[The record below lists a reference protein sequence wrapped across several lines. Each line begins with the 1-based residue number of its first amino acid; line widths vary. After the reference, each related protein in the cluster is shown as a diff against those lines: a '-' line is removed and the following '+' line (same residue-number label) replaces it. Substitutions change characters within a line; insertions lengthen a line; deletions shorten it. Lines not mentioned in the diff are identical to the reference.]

1 MGLRVDAERVV
12 DPIPA
17 PIYPHRRLEAGTGN
31 IMRRQTYIAHGRLA
45 SREIHL
51 GAARNQRHGVQVMA
65 FEQMAARLAGGFAQ
79 PIDAEALRDAIQQ
92 ALPETD
98 LGELDTIKLL
108 PGMVGAAADTLHKVW
123 RTGIDLSTRANEH
136 PRLAAVAALEQAVL
150 ERLPSSMMRPID
162 LASQGMVHL
171 HHAPQLFG
179 QIEIVGISELSPCWR
194 DLLLRLA
201 RTLPVRWNAGPR
213 SVPDWLEGSAVEIV
227 RSEPATPQVEA
238 ISAASGYHEA
248 IEALRW
254 ARELIASGTAK
265 PSEIAI
271 AAAAP
276 AAYDD
281 EFMALRADANIELH
295 FVHSI
300 RVVTTRDG
308 QTAAALADILVRG
321 LSQAHLRRLATLLAG
336 SGPFQTFPEGWQRV
350 LPPDAPLS
358 STDAWERLLSGLTAD
373 RWSDGIDHTA
383 KLRVIVEKLGRGTS
397 DAEEIG
403 RAFLSGGAL
412 RIWKKALLAG
422 SAAAIDVTIDGL
434 RQEDACEACVSVA
447 WMPASALAASPRK
460 FVRLLGLTSTGWP
473 RRISEDRLLSD
484 HIVPVG
490 ELDPLPVTAADRRD
504 FETILS
510 TTTDQVVLSRAR
522 RDSEGRL
529 LGKSPLLRGQPE
541 PRYVRRNRRPAHAMS
556 ETDRLVAR
564 PADFGASDQARSA
577 AECWND
583 WQRPVVTA
591 HDGMVRAD
599 HPALLA
605 ALQRVQSASSLAK
618 LLRNPL
624 GFTWSYALGI
634 RAPES
639 AEEAL
644 VLDARQSGILLHE
657 TLDHAV
663 RLLEGE
669 GSLAGA
675 RPDQV
680 IAAIEEAATT
690 IAEHWQTEQAVP
702 PLVVWRRTVEEAKQT
717 ALNALQHPEPPL
729 AGQKCYTEVPFGGQE
744 AKSDGALPWDP
755 AKPVKIADT
764 GFQIWGY
771 IDRLDLSDNAAKAR
785 VLDYKNGKLP
795 KDAVVLQGGKE
806 LQRCLYAY
814 AVKALLGDG
823 IEIDAAL
830 LYPRDSEARHLDEP
844 AAVLEDLAG
853 HLRAARASLLA
864 GRAVIGPDNGG
875 DYDDLSF
882 ALPANAGNGYCPRK
896 LEPARE
902 ALGDAALVW
911 EAI

>member
-1 MGLRVDAERVV
+1 
-12 DPIPA
+12 
-17 PIYPHRRLEAGTGN
+17 
-31 IMRRQTYIAHGRLA
+31 MRRQTYIAHGRLA
-45 SREIHL
+45 SREIRL
-51 GAARNQRHGVQVMA
+51 DAARNQRHGVRVMA
-65 FEQMAARLAGGFAQ
+65 FEQMAARLAGGFAR
-79 PIDAEALRDAIQQ
+79 PIDAETLRDAIQQ
-92 ALPETD
+92 VLPETD
-98 LGELDTIKLL
+98 LGELDAIKLL

-123 RTGIDLSTRANEH
+123 RTGIDLSERASDH
-136 PRLAAVAALEQAVL
+136 PRLAAMATLEQAVL
-150 ERLPSSMMRPID
+150 ERLPSSMLRPVD
-162 LASQGMVHL
+162 LASQAMTRL
-171 HHAPQLFG
+171 HHAPALFG
-179 QIEIVGISELSPCWR
+179 EIEIVGISELSPCWR
-194 DLLLRLA
+194 ELLSGLA
-201 RTLPVRWNAGPR
+201 ATSSVRWNAGPR
-213 SVPDWLEGSAVEIV
+213 SVPDWLESSAVEII
-227 RSEPATPQVEA
+227 RSKPTTPQVEA
-238 ISAASGYHEA
+238 MSAASGYHEA

-254 ARELIASGTAK
+254 ARELIASGIAK

-281 EFMALRADANIELH
+281 EFMALRADTNIDLH
-295 FVHSI
+295 FVHSV
-300 RVVTTRDG
+300 RVLTTRDG

-321 LSQAHLRRLATLLAG
+321 VSQAHLRRLATLLSG
-336 SGPFQTFPEGWQRV
+336 SGPLHALPEGWHRV

-358 STDAWERLLSGLTAD
+358 SPDAWERFLSGLTAE
-373 RWSDGIDHTA
+373 RWPDGIDHTP
-383 KLRVIVEKLGRGTS
+383 KLRAIVEKLGGGTS
-397 DAEEIG
+397 HADEIG

-412 RIWKKALLAG
+412 RIWRKALLAG

-434 RQEDACEACVSVA
+434 RQEDASEACASIA

-484 HIVPVG
+484 HIVPVA
-490 ELDPLPVTAADRRD
+490 EIDPLPVTAADRRD
-504 FETILS
+504 FETILC
-510 TTTDQVVLSRAR
+510 TTTTQVVLSRAR
-522 RDSEGRL
+522 RDNEGRL

-541 PRYVRRNRRPAHAMS
+541 SRYVRRNRRPAHAMS
-556 ETDRLVAR
+556 ETDRLLAR

-577 AECWND
+577 TACWSN
-583 WQRPVVTA
+583 WQRPAVTA
-591 HDGMVRAD
+591 HDGIVRAD

-605 ALQRVQSASSLAK
+605 ALERVQSASSLAK

-663 RLLEGE
+663 RLLEGQ

-675 RPDQV
+675 GSDQV
-680 IAAIEEAATT
+680 IAAIEQAAAAV
-690 IAEHWQTEQAVP
+690 AEQWQAEQAVP
-702 PLVVWRRTVEEAKQT
+702 PLVVWRRTIEETRRT
-717 ALNALQHPEPPL
+717 ALNALQHPEPAL
-729 AGQKCYTEVPFGGQE
+729 NGQKCFTEVPFGGQE

-755 AKPVKIADT
+755 SRPVEIAHT

-771 IDRLDLSDNAAKAR
+771 IDRLDLSGDGGQAR
-785 VLDYKNGKLP
+785 VLDYKGGKLP
-795 KDAVVLQGGKE
+795 KDHVVLQGGKE

-814 AVKALLGDG
+814 AVKALLGDD

-830 LYPRDSEARHLDEP
+830 LYPRDTEARHLEEP
-844 AAVLEDLAG
+844 AVVLEELAG
-853 HLRAARASLLA
+853 HLSAARASLLA

>member
-1 MGLRVDAERVV
+1 MK
-12 DPIPA
+12 
-17 PIYPHRRLEAGTGN
+17 
-31 IMRRQTYIAHGRLA
+31 RQTYIAHGRLA
-45 SREIHL
+45 SREIRL
-51 GAARNQRHGVQVMA
+51 DAARNQRHGVQVMA
-65 FEQMAARLAGGFAQ
+65 FEQLAARLAGGFAQ
-79 PIDAEALRDAIQQ
+79 AIDAETLRDAIQQ

-98 LGELDTIKLL
+98 LGGLDAIKLL

-123 RTGIDLSTRANEH
+123 RTGIDLSKRAGDH
-136 PRLAAVAALEQAVL
+136 PRLAAMATLEQAVL
-150 ERLPSSMMRPID
+150 AHLPSSMLRPVD
-162 LASQGMVHL
+162 LAFNAMTRL
-171 HHAPQLFG
+171 HHAPALFG
-179 QIEIVGISELSPCWR
+179 EIEIVGISELSPCWR
-194 DLLLRLA
+194 DLLLSLA

-213 SVPDWLEGSAVEIV
+213 SVPEWLEGSAVEIL
-227 RSEPATPQVEA
+227 RMGPTTPQVEA
-238 ISAASGYHEA
+238 MSAASGYHEA

-276 AAYDD
+276 AAYDN
-281 EFMALRADANIELH
+281 EFMALRADANIDLH
-295 FVHSI
+295 FVHSV

-321 LSQAHLRRLATLLAG
+321 LSQPLLRRLATLLAG
-336 SGPFQTFPEGWQRV
+336 SGPFQALPEGWQRV

-358 STDAWERLLSGLTAD
+358 SVDAWERILGSLTAD
-373 RWSDGIDHTA
+373 RWPDGVDHAA
-383 KLRVIVEKLGRGTS
+383 KLRAIIEKLSRGTD
-397 DAEEIG
+397 DAEKIG

-412 RIWKKALLAG
+412 RIWRKALLAG

-473 RRISEDRLLSD
+473 RRIAEDRLLPD

-504 FETILS
+504 FETILCS
-510 TTTDQVVLSRAR
+510 TTEQVVLSRAR
-522 RDSEGRL
+522 RDNEGRL
-529 LGKSPLLRGQPE
+529 LGKSPLLRGHPE

-556 ETDRLVAR
+556 ETDRLLAR
-564 PADFGASDQARSA
+564 SVDFGGSDQARSA
-577 AECWND
+577 AECWRD
-583 WQRPVVTA
+583 WQRADVTP
-591 HDGMVRAD
+591 HDGLIRAD
-599 HPALLA
+599 HPAVLG
-605 ALQRVQSASSLAK
+605 ALERVQSASSLAK

-644 VLDARQSGILLHE
+644 VLDPRQSGNLLHK

-663 RLLEGE
+663 RLLEAQG
-669 GSLAGA
+669 GLARA
-675 RPDQV
+675 RPDE
-680 IAAIEEAATT
+680 ILAAIEQAAAAV
-690 IAEHWQTEQAVP
+690 AEEWQGEQAVP
-702 PLVVWRRTVEEAKQT
+702 PLVVWRRTVEETKQT
-717 ALNALQHPEPPL
+717 ALNALQHPAPAL
-729 AGQKCYTEVPFGGQE
+729 SGQKSFTEVPFGRQDG
-744 AKSDGALPWDP
+744 KSDGPLPWDP
-755 AKPVKIADT
+755 SRPVEIAGT
-764 GFQIWGY
+764 GFQISGY
-771 IDRLDLSDNAAKAR
+771 IDRLDLSGDGGQAR
-785 VLDYKNGKLP
+785 VIDYKGGKLP
-795 KDAVVLQGGKE
+795 PKPVTLNGGKE

-814 AVKALLGDG
+814 AVKALLGED

-830 LYPRDSEARHLDEP
+830 LYPRDTEARHLEEP
-844 AAVLEDLAG
+844 AAVLEGLAG
-853 HLRAARASLLA
+853 HLTAARASLLT

-896 LEPARE
+896 LESARE
-902 ALGDAALVW
+902 VLGDAALVW
-911 EAI
+911 EVI

>member
-1 MGLRVDAERVV
+1 MLWQRSNKRFSNVC
-12 DPIPA
+12 
-17 PIYPHRRLEAGTGN
+17 PHRCCVRSISRPKPSRASAT
-31 IMRRQTYIAHGRLA
+31 RRA
-45 SREIHL
+45 
-51 GAARNQRHGVQVMA
+51 
-65 FEQMAARLAGGFAQ
+65 
-79 PIDAEALRDAIQQ
+79 
-92 ALPETD
+92 
-98 LGELDTIKLL
+98 
-108 PGMVGAAADTLHKVW
+108 
-123 RTGIDLSTRANEH
+123 
-136 PRLAAVAALEQAVL
+136 
-150 ERLPSSMMRPID
+150 
-162 LASQGMVHL
+162 
-171 HHAPQLFG
+171 LFG
-179 QIEIVGISELSPCWR
+179 EIEIVGISELSPCWR
-194 DLLLRLA
+194 DLLLKAGSA
-201 RTLPVRWNAGPR
+201 RCPCAGTPGR
-213 SVPDWLEGSAVEIV
+213 ARCRNGFEGSAVEII
-227 RSEPATPQVEA
+227 RSEPATPQVETM
-238 ISAASGYHEA
+238 SAASGYHEA

-254 ARELIASGTAK
+254 ARELIASGIAK

-281 EFMALRADANIELH
+281 EFMALRADANIDLH

-308 QTAAALADILVRG
+308 QSAAALADLLVRG
-321 LSQAHLRRLATLLAG
+321 ISQGRLRRLATLLSG
-336 SGPFQTFPEGWQRV
+336 SGPFQALPDGWQRV

-358 STDAWERLLSGLTAD
+358 SADAWERLLSGLTAD
-373 RWSDGIDHTA
+373 RWPDSVDHTT
-383 KLRVIVEKLGRGTS
+383 KLRAIVEKLSGGPS
-397 DAEEIG
+397 YAEEIG

-422 SAAAIDVTIDGL
+422 SPAAIDVTIDGL

-484 HIVPVG
+484 HIVPVA

-504 FETILS
+504 FETILC

-522 RDSEGRL
+522 RDNEGRL
-529 LGKSPLLRGQPE
+529 LGKSPLLRGHAE

-556 ETDRLVAR
+556 ETDRLLAR

-577 AECWND
+577 AACWSN
-583 WQRPVVTA
+583 WQRAAVTA

-605 ALQRVQSASSLAK
+605 ALERVQSASSLAK

-634 RAPES
+634 KAPEN

-663 RLLEGE
+663 RLLEGQ

-675 RPDQV
+675 RSDQL
-680 IAAIEEAATT
+680 IAAIEEASA
-690 IAEHWQTEQAVP
+690 IVADQWQAEQAVP
-702 PLVVWRRTVEEAKQT
+702 PLVVWRRTIEEARQT
-717 ALNALQHPEPPL
+717 ALSALQHPEPAL
-729 AGQKCYTEVPFGGQE
+729 DGQKSYTEVPFGGQE

-755 AKPVKIADT
+755 AKSVEIADT

-771 IDRLDLSDNAAKAR
+771 IDRLDLSGDSAQAR
-785 VLDYKNGKLP
+785 VLDYKGGRMPSKP
-795 KDAVVLQGGKE
+795 VTLQGGKE

-814 AVKALLGDG
+814 AVKALLGGD
-823 IEIDAAL
+823 IKIDAAL
-830 LYPRDSEARHLDEP
+830 LYPRDTEARHLEEP
-844 AAVLEDLAG
+844 SVVLEELAG
-853 HLRAARASLLA
+853 HLSAARASLLA

-896 LEPARE
+896 LEPARD

>member
-1 MGLRVDAERVV
+1 
-12 DPIPA
+12 
-17 PIYPHRRLEAGTGN
+17 
-31 IMRRQTYIAHGRLA
+31 MRRQTYIAHGRLA
-45 SREIHL
+45 SQELRL
-51 GAARNQRHGVQVMA
+51 DAARNQRHGLQVMA
-65 FEQMAARLAGGFAQ
+65 FEQLAARLAGGFAQ
-79 PIDAEALRDAIQQ
+79 AIDPEALRDAIQQ
-92 ALPETD
+92 MLPD
-98 LGELDTIKLL
+98 ANLGELDAIKLL

-123 RTGIDLSTRANEH
+123 RTGIDLSARAGDH
-136 PRLAAVAALEQAVL
+136 PRLAAMATLEQAVL
-150 ERLPSSMMRPID
+150 ERLPSSMLRPVD
-162 LASQGMVHL
+162 LASRAMARLGY
-171 HHAPQLFG
+171 ATALFG
-179 QIEIVGISELSPCWR
+179 EIEIVGISELSPCWR
-194 DLLLRLA
+194 DLLLGLA
-201 RTLPVRWNAGPR
+201 STLPVRWNAGPR
-213 SVPDWLEGSAVEIV
+213 SVPHWLDGSAVEVI
-227 RSEPATPQVEA
+227 RSGPTAPQVEA
-238 ISAASGYHEA
+238 MSAASGYHEA

-254 ARELIASGTAK
+254 ARDLIASGTAK

-281 EFMALRADANIELH
+281 EFMALRADANIDLY

-308 QTAAALADILVRG
+308 QTAAALADLLVRG
-321 LSQAHLRRLATLLAG
+321 ISQGRLRRLATLL
-336 SGPFQTFPEGWQRV
+336 SGPGLFQALPDGWQRV

-358 STDAWERLLSGLTAD
+358 SADAWERLLSGLAAD
-373 RWSDGIDHTA
+373 RWPDGVDHTVQ
-383 KLRVIVEKLGRGTS
+383 LRTIVEKLSGGPS
-397 DAEEIG
+397 DAEEVG
-403 RAFLSGGAL
+403 RAFLSGSSL
-412 RIWKKALLAG
+412 RIWRKALLAG

-484 HIVPVG
+484 HIVPVA

-504 FETILS
+504 FETILC

-522 RDSEGRL
+522 RDNEGRL
-529 LGKSPLLRGQPE
+529 LGKSPLLRGHPE

-556 ETDRLVAR
+556 ETDRLLAR

-577 AECWND
+577 VACWSN
-583 WQRPVVTA
+583 WQQAAITP

-605 ALQRVQSASSLAK
+605 ALKRVQSASSLAK

-663 RLLEGE
+663 RLLEGQ
-669 GSLAGA
+669 GSLASA
-675 RPDQV
+675 RSDQL
-680 IAAIEEAATT
+680 IAAIEQASA
-690 IAEHWQTEQAVP
+690 IVAEQWQAEQAVP
-702 PLVVWRRTVEEAKQT
+702 PLVVWRRTIEEARQT
-717 ALNALQHPEPPL
+717 ALNALQHPEAAL
-729 AGQKCYTEVPFGGQE
+729 DGQKSYTEVPFGGQE
-744 AKSDGALPWDP
+744 AKYDGALPWDP
-755 AKPVKIADT
+755 ATPVEIADT

-771 IDRLDLSDNAAKAR
+771 IDRLDLSGDGAQAR
-785 VLDYKNGKLP
+785 VLDYKGGRLP
-795 KDAVVLQGGKE
+795 PKPVTLQGGKE

-823 IEIDAAL
+823 VEIDAAL
-830 LYPRDSEARHLDEP
+830 LYPRDTEARHLEEP
-844 AAVLEDLAG
+844 GVVLEELAG
-853 HLRAARASLLA
+853 HLSAARASLLA
-864 GRAVIGPDNGG
+864 GHAVIGPDNGG

-882 ALPANAGNGYCPRK
+882 ALPANAANGYCPRK
-896 LEPARE
+896 SEPARV

>member
-1 MGLRVDAERVV
+1 MK
-12 DPIPA
+12 
-17 PIYPHRRLEAGTGN
+17 
-31 IMRRQTYIAHGRLA
+31 RQTYIAHGRLA
-45 SREIHL
+45 SREIRL
-51 GAARNQRHGVQVMA
+51 DAARNQRHGIQVMA
-65 FEQMAARLAGGFAQ
+65 FEQLAARLAGGFAQ
-79 PIDAEALRDAIQQ
+79 AIDAESLRDAIQK

-98 LGELDTIKLL
+98 LGELDAIKLL
-108 PGMVGAAADTLHKVW
+108 PGMTGAAADTLHKVW
-123 RTGIDLSTRANEH
+123 RTGIDLSTRVGDH
-136 PRLAAVAALEQAVL
+136 PRLDALATLEQAVL
-150 ERLPSSMMRPID
+150 ERLPSSMLRPIN
-162 LASQGMVHL
+162 LAFQAIARLG
-171 HHAPQLFG
+171 HAPALFG
-179 QIEIVGISELSPCWR
+179 EIEIVGISELSPCWR
-194 DLLLRLA
+194 DLLIKLA
-201 RTLPVRWNAGPR
+201 GTLPVRWNAGPR
-213 SVPDWLEGSAVEIV
+213 SVPEWLEGSAVEII
-227 RSEPATPQVEA
+227 RSEPATPKVEA
-238 ISAASGYHEA
+238 MSAASSYHEA

-254 ARELIASGTAK
+254 ARELIASGIAK
-265 PSEIAI
+265 PWEIAI

-281 EFMALRADANIELH
+281 EFMALRADANIDLH

-308 QTAAALADILVRG
+308 QTAAALADLLVRG
-321 LSQAHLRRLATLLAG
+321 ISQGRLRRLATLLSG
-336 SGPFQTFPEGWQRV
+336 SGPFQALPDSWQRV

-358 STDAWERLLSGLTAD
+358 SADAWERFLGGLTAD
-373 RWSDGIDHTA
+373 RWPDGVDHTA
-383 KLRVIVEKLGRGTS
+383 KLRAIIEKLSGGPG

-403 RAFLSGGAL
+403 RAFLSGSSL
-412 RIWKKALLAG
+412 RIWRKALLAG

-484 HIVPVG
+484 HIVPVA

-504 FETILS
+504 FETILC
-510 TTTDQVVLSRAR
+510 TTTGQVVLSRAR
-522 RDSEGRL
+522 RDNEGRL
-529 LGKSPLLRGQPE
+529 LGKSPLLRGHPD

-556 ETDRLVAR
+556 ETDRLLAR
-564 PADFGASDQARSA
+564 PADFGASDQAHSAIACWSNWQRSA
-577 AECWND
+577 
-583 WQRPVVTA
+583 VTP

-605 ALQRVQSASSLAK
+605 ALERVQSASSLAK

-634 RAPES
+634 KAPES

-663 RLLEGE
+663 RLLEGQ

-675 RPDQV
+675 QSDQV
-680 IAAIEEAATT
+680 IAAIEQACA
-690 IAEHWQTEQAVP
+690 IVAEQWQAEQAVP
-702 PLVVWRRTVEEAKQT
+702 PLVVWRRTIEEARQT
-717 ALNALQHPEPPL
+717 ALNALQHPEPAL
-729 AGQKCYTEVPFGGQE
+729 DGQKCYTEVPFGGQE

-755 AKPVKIADT
+755 ATSVEIADT
-764 GFQIWGY
+764 GFKIWGY
-771 IDRLDLSDNAAKAR
+771 IDRLDRSGDGAQAR
-785 VLDYKNGKLP
+785 VLDYKGGRLP
-795 KDAVVLQGGKE
+795 PKPVTLQGGKE

-823 IEIDAAL
+823 VEIDAAL
-830 LYPRDSEARHLDEP
+830 LYPRDTEARHLEEP
-844 AAVLEDLAG
+844 GVVLEELAG
-853 HLRAARASLLA
+853 HLSAARASLLA
-864 GRAVIGPDNGG
+864 GRALIGPDNGG

-882 ALPANAGNGYCPRK
+882 ALPANAGNSYCPRK